1 MCIVKGRP
9 KRVKPPKI
17 KAIYTKKRT
26 ARVTTKP
33 VKRVLTPKQLTA
45 IVALVKGGTDDEAG
59 AVAGVG
65 RQSISRWRHDPMF
78 VARLNA
84 EQNRVARA
92 AMNTYQKWM
101 TKATASAVN
110 EVGKAIMRGDLAT
123 SRWLLEKVGIEN
135 FAKLIFEQTVSPVL
149 APEDTGAVIDV
160 MAGENVDAFLT
171 EKGVSPLE
179 RLRLREALTAKEAEA
194 LRREFGAGA
203 DSPKAP
209 ASKGI

>member
-1 MCIVKGRP
+1 MSKTLTKGRP
-9 KRVKPPKI
+9 KRVKPPNNKG
-17 KAIYTKKRT
+17 KYTFRRT

-84 EQNRVARA
+84 EQNRIARA

-110 EVGKAIMRGDLAT
+110 EVGKAIMRGDVSTAK
-123 SRWLLEKVGIEN
+123 WLLEKVGIEN

-149 APEDTGAVIDV
+149 APEDTGAVVDV
-160 MAGENVDAFLT
+160 MAGENVDAFLAA
-171 EKGVSPLE
+171 KGVSPLE
-179 RLRLREALTAKEAEA
+179 RLRLREGLTAKEAEA
-194 LRREFGAGA
+194 LREGIGK
-203 DSPKAP
+203 DSDE
-209 ASKGI
+209 KGG